1 MGSTE
6 TVPFWNMNIP
16 EDQRTEECPDF
27 LQGVHK
33 KDQGILSTP
42 DQEYHIFSWA
52 EVRDIIQTNRLEK
65 FKRVPSELRR
75 YKAFA
80 FHLKQKYGS
89 VANFIHEHRLGWSTP
104 VTPRGAPF
112 EFEDDYKI
120 LWNDAPYGID
130 PRIAHLV
137 VWTKFALVEDPATG
151 DLTDKARKEIDDFVT
166 KTFRAHIP
174 EENVLWF
181 RNWRSLQSV
190 NTVQHFHVMLFS
202 PDPDFIR
209 KVTKG
214 DVPRAGMEVHK

>member
-27 LQGVHK
+27 LQGLHK

-80 FHLKQKYGS
+80 FSLKQKYGS

-137 VWTKFALVEDPATG
+137 VWTKFGLVEYPPTG

-190 NTVQHFHVMLFS
+190 NTVQHFHVMLFN
-202 PDPDFIR
+202 PDPDFVR

-214 DVPRAGMEVHK
+214 DVPRAGIEVHK